1 MGLRHRRTHAAPE
14 AAKMAVPRA
23 ARNRSVSGLNGNL
36 WPGAGARREPGERVG
51 MTVTSTDVCRLQPD
65 VCRLQPDVSFVPQE
79 DLNAVI
85 SDEAIARNPPL
96 FAH

>member
-51 MTVTSTDVCRLQPD
+51 MTVYFNRMSVRP
-65 VCRLQPDVSFVPQE
+65 PE

>member
-51 MTVTSTDVCRLQPD
+51 MTVYFKRMSVDFNRMSVR
-65 VCRLQPDVSFVPQE
+65 PQE

>member
-1 MGLRHRRTHAAPE
+1 MS
-14 AAKMAVPRA
+14 VDF
-23 ARNRSVSGLNGNL
+23 NRMSV
-36 WPGAGARREPGERVG
+36 R
-51 MTVTSTDVCRLQPD
+51 
-65 VCRLQPDVSFVPQE
+65 PQE

>member
-51 MTVTSTDVCRLQPD
+51 MTVYFNRMSVR
-65 VCRLQPDVSFVPQE
+65 PQE

>member
-36 WPGAGARREPGERVG
+36 WPGAGARREAGERVG
-51 MTVTSTDVCRLQPD
+51 MTVYFNRMSVYFNRMS
-65 VCRLQPDVSFVPQE
+65 VRPQE

>member
-36 WPGAGARREPGERVG
+36 WPGAGARREAGERVG
-51 MTVTSTDVCRLQPD
+51 MPVYFNRMSVR
-65 VCRLQPDVSFVPQE
+65 PQE

>member
-36 WPGAGARREPGERVG
+36 WPGAGARREAGERVG
-51 MTVTSTDVCRLQPD
+51 MTVYFNRMSVR
-65 VCRLQPDVSFVPQE
+65 PQE

>member
-36 WPGAGARREPGERVG
+36 WPGAGARREPGERGG
-51 MTVTSTDVCRLQPD
+51 MTVYFNRMSVR
-65 VCRLQPDVSFVPQE
+65 PQE

>member
-1 MGLRHRRTHAAPE
+1 MGLRHRRTHAAPG

-51 MTVTSTDVCRLQPD
+51 MTVYFNRMSVR
-65 VCRLQPDVSFVPQE
+65 PQE

>member
-51 MTVTSTDVCRLQPD
+51 MTVDFNRMSVDFNRMSVRP
-65 VCRLQPDVSFVPQE
+65 PE

>member
-36 WPGAGARREPGERVG
+36 WEPGERVG
-51 MTVTSTDVCRLQPD
+51 MTVYFNRMSVDFNRMSVR
-65 VCRLQPDVSFVPQE
+65 PQE

>member
-51 MTVTSTDVCRLQPD
+51 MPVYFNRMSVR
-65 VCRLQPDVSFVPQE
+65 PQE

>member
-51 MTVTSTDVCRLQPD
+51 MTVDFNRMSVR
-65 VCRLQPDVSFVPQE
+65 PQE

>member
-36 WPGAGARREPGERVG
+36 WPGAGARREAGERVG
-51 MTVTSTDVCRLQPD
+51 MTVYFNRMSVR
-65 VCRLQPDVSFVPQE
+65 PQE

-96 FAH
+96 FAQ

>member
-36 WPGAGARREPGERVG
+36 WPGAGARREPGEQVG
-51 MTVTSTDVCRLQPD
+51 MPVYFNRMSVR
-65 VCRLQPDVSFVPQE
+65 PQE

>member
-14 AAKMAVPRA
+14 AAKMAVQRA

-51 MTVTSTDVCRLQPD
+51 MPVYFNRMSVR
-65 VCRLQPDVSFVPQE
+65 PQE

>member
-36 WPGAGARREPGERVG
+36 WPGAGARREAGERVG
-51 MTVTSTDVCRLQPD
+51 MPVYFNRMSVDFNRMSVR
-65 VCRLQPDVSFVPQE
+65 PQE